1 MKFFYSNIK
10 AKRQMYHQIKINNK
24 EKNMNAPPSNRELYS
39 DNIFPLAQYL

>member
-10 AKRQMYHQIKINNK
+10 AKRQMYHEIKINNK
-24 EKNMNAPPSNRELYS
+24 AEIMNAVPSNRELYS